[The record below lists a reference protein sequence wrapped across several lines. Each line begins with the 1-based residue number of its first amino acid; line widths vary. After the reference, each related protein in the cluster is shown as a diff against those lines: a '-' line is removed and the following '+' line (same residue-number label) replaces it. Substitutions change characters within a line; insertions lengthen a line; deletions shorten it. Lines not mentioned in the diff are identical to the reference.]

1 MGAVAQSGV
10 TEPAL
15 AIGRLASDNK
25 LITRRRPVL
34 QRVSVLNAGRE
45 PLRGRPAYN
54 AKEGGRPFLLPFGD
68 GRPSNRA
75 SAVDNTQY
83 IEQVRN
89 FFLYFASILYEAMPW
104 VVLGAV
110 LAGIVQEIPPRRA
123 PAVMLALSAL
133 IVTVFVSPF
142 TLLVSH
148 GVVSLDP
155 AVVIVCDWVN
165 AAALAGAVLALLIAC
180 QPAVDHTLGF
190 LGNRRYLS
198 IFLSGM
204 LGLVIPMCECGI
216 IPLTRRLLRK
226 GLPISC
232 CVTYILSGPILNVV
246 VLMTTYVAFSA
257 REKDSNSPYQMSGLW
272 MLGLRAALGFLV
284 AFVVGLVVEQM
295 QKKYGASLL
304 KGLMVRKGRED
315 EEKDQEVESRVPL
328 TKRLGNITETAL
340 HDFVDISVFL
350 IIGALIAAA
359 AKVAIDPR
367 TIARESEGK
376 PTLAIAIMMAFAVV
390 VTLCSEADAFVAA
403 SFGTLRPAAKL
414 AFLVLGPMLDF
425 KLIFMYTRIFRP
437 KLMWT
442 IILCVLLQ
450 VFVYSY
456 ITHVLWENLAP
467 RYMPAPT
474 AVAPK

>member
-1 MGAVAQSGV
+1 M
-10 TEPAL
+10 
-15 AIGRLASDNK
+15 
-25 LITRRRPVL
+25 
-34 QRVSVLNAGRE
+34 
-45 PLRGRPAYN
+45 
-54 AKEGGRPFLLPFGD
+54 
-68 GRPSNRA
+68 
-75 SAVDNTQY
+75 DNTQY
-83 IEQVRN
+83 IDQVRN

-104 VVLGAV
+104 VVLGAA
-110 LAGIVQEIPPRRA
+110 LAGVVQEIPPRRA
-123 PAVMLALSAL
+123 PAVMLALSAIIITL
-133 IVTVFVSPF
+133 FVSPF
-142 TLLVSH
+142 TILVNQ
-148 GVVSLDP
+148 GVLSLDT
-155 AVVIVCDWVN
+155 VGVIVGDWLT
-165 AAALAGAVLALLIAC
+165 ALVLGGGVLGLLLQC
-180 QPAVDHTLGF
+180 QPLVDHTMGY

-246 VLMTTYVAFSA
+246 VLMTTYVAFA
-257 REKDSNSPYQMSGLW
+257 DREKQNLSAYQMSGMW

-284 AFVVGLVVEQM
+284 AFVVGLIVERM
-295 QKKYGASLL
+295 QKKYGVSLL
-304 KGLMVRKGRED
+304 KGLMVRKGQD
-315 EEKDQEVESRVPL
+315 EEDKDTEVESKIPL
-328 TKRLGNITETAL
+328 RKRLGNITETAL

-350 IIGALIAAA
+350 ILGALIAAA

-367 TIARESEGK
+367 TIANVSEGR

-437 KLMWT
+437 RLMWT
-442 IILCVLLQ
+442 IIACVVLQ
-450 VFVYSY
+450 VFIYSY
-456 ITHVLWENLAP
+456 ITHELWENLAP
-467 RYMPAPT
+467 KFMPAPAAGT
-474 AVAPK
+474 MPR